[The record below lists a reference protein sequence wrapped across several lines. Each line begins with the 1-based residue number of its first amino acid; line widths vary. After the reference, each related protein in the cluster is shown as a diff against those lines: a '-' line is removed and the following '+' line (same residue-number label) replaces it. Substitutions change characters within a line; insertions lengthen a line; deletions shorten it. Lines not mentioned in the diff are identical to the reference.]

1 MKTSTLLHRFR
12 ILARVFRADPALLL
26 RTPRYVLRSL
36 KEGPRASLDRL
47 RRVSHPLRFSS
58 DYGAWRSEFGTTVE
72 EKAAMAAWA
81 QALSDPIQIAVVM
94 PVFNPNPMWLQDAI
108 DSVRQQIY
116 PHWQLCIADD
126 CSTDPRIRA
135 LLESAM
141 SADSRIHVVFR
152 GRNGHICASSNSALE
167 LVSAP
172 WTALLDHDDLLA
184 DEALVWVAKA
194 IAEHPQARLF
204 YSDEDKL
211 SFAGE
216 RVDPYFKCD
225 WNPVLMEGQNM
236 FCHLGVYNTELVRQ
250 VGGFREGFEGSQ
262 DHDLVLRC
270 SRYLGREQIV
280 HIPRV
285 LYTWRVHSGSTASK
299 ISSKT
304 YAIQA
309 GIRAIDEHLR
319 IQGIPLRQITWSASG
334 YRAQLALPDLLP
346 KVSVIIPTRNGLKV
360 LRPCL
365 ASLLEKTSYSNIEVL
380 VIDNGSDDPA
390 TLIYLLDLE
399 RLGKIQVLR
408 DPSPF
413 NYAALNNR
421 AVQCATGEF
430 ICLLNND
437 IEVIEP
443 SWLEELVLQALRP
456 GAGAVGARLLYPNR
470 TVQHGGVWL
479 GIGGVAGHAHL
490 RLDANSFGYFCRL
503 QLAQE
508 ISAVTAA
515 CLLVRKRHYLA
526 VGGLDKTNL
535 KIAFNDVDF
544 CLKLRELGLRNIY
557 APHAIL
563 VHHESVSRGYEDT
576 PAKQVRFQAEVKYM
590 KDRWANQLTCDPSYS
605 PNLSLDDHLCG
616 LARPPRLKRWADH
629 VQK

>member
-12 ILARVFRADPALLL
+12 ILARVFTADPALFL
-26 RTPRYVLRSL
+26 RTPRYVWRSL

-47 RRVSHPLRFSS
+47 RRISHPLRFSS
-58 DYGAWRSEFGTTVE
+58 DYAAWRTEFGTTVE
-72 EKAAMAAWA
+72 EKVAMAAWA
-81 QALSDPIQIAVVM
+81 QGLSDPIQIAVVM
-94 PVFNPNPMWLQDAI
+94 PVFNPNPMWLQEAI
-108 DSVRQQIY
+108 DSVREQIY

-126 CSTDPRIRA
+126 CSTDPRIRL

-194 IAEHPQARLF
+194 IEEHPQARLF

-211 SFAGE
+211 NFAGE
-216 RVDPYFKCD
+216 HADPYFKCD

-236 FCHLGVYNTELVRQ
+236 FCHLGVYSTELVRK
-250 VGGFREGFEGSQ
+250 VGGFREGFEGAQ

-270 SRYLGREQIV
+270 SRHLGREQIV

-285 LYTWRVHSGSTASK
+285 LYTWRVHSESTASK

-309 GIRAIDEHLR
+309 GLRSINEHLQ
-319 IQGIPLRQITWSASG
+319 IQEIPLQKITWSASG
-334 YRAQLALPDLLP
+334 YRAQLVLPDLPP

-365 ASLLEKTSYSNIEVL
+365 VSLLERTSYPNIEVL

-390 TLIYLLDLE
+390 TLRYLLDLE
-399 RLGKIQVLR
+399 QLGKIQVLR

-413 NYAALNNR
+413 NYSALNNW

-437 IEVIEP
+437 IEVIERG
-443 SWLEELVLQALRP
+443 WLEELVVQALRP
-456 GAGAVGARLLYPNR
+456 SVGAVGGQLLYPNR
-470 TVQHGGVWL
+470 TVQHGGIWVGL
-479 GIGGVAGHAHL
+479 GGVAGHAHL
-490 RLDANSFGYFCRL
+490 GLDQNAPGYFFRL
-503 QLAQE
+503 QLVQE
-508 ISAVTAA
+508 ISAVTGA
-515 CLLVRKRHYLA
+515 CLLVRKCHYLA
-526 VGGLDKTNL
+526 VGGLDKANL

-576 PAKQVRFQAEVKYM
+576 PAKQARFRSEVEYM
-590 KDRWANQLTCDPSYS
+590 KNRWANQLAYDPAYS
-605 PNLSLDDHLCG
+605 PNLSLDDHRCS
-616 LARPPRLKRWADH
+616 LARPPRLRCWIDCARR
-629 VQK
+629 